1 MIGSGTDGLGS
12 HLFVAA
18 RFVVVISS
26 LFAGLALMRLSRMI
40 KPGTV
45 SQGKAS
51 VIWRASHSAVG
62 LVVTPIHRRRR
73 RPSPKMTNTN
83 SRSNVSV
90 GTMRKSTDAMPSAWL
105 RRKVFHPWDGGPRR
119 LNMYF
124 ETVDWATLKPSLLAM
139 NPRRAPEPI

>member
-1 MIGSGTDGLGS
+1 
-12 HLFVAA
+12 
-18 RFVVVISS
+18 
-26 LFAGLALMRLSRMI
+26 MR

-83 SRSNVSV
+83 SRSNASV
-90 GTMRKSTDAMPSAWL
+90 GTMRKSTDAIPSAWL
-105 RRKVFHPWDGGPRR
+105 RRKVFHPLKADFPRTYGAR
-119 LNMYF
+119 DLG
-124 ETVDWATLKPSLLAM
+124 VLDQSRAG
-139 NPRRAPEPI
+139 RRDCEISGA